1 MRSKNIHKQQKLLI
15 VNNLVRFSNLS
26 NFSIRNLALACF
38 CWLLVS
44 SNYVQAQQC
53 NITCNE
59 TVGGQS
65 GITSWNKVKFYTK
78 GIQMGVD
85 NPNHDVDLL
94 STYTMGGVGVISGVT
109 SHGVG
114 VVGPTNDAP
123 NRWNEINYFAEIDRS
138 EKLLIEFPNCSGFTG
153 ANITLSRFYALESGD
168 KGEAGCWRAF
178 DADFNQVGGG
188 TFFASQP
195 SNAGLYNFEIRT
207 AAPYRYLEFTA
218 KPYSVAKTY
227 RNNSDYLVQ
236 RIVPTCFT
244 IPTCDDL
251 IGGNNEFSSWQ
262 QVVISTRESKS
273 NMFRPANAGN
283 FVPDGPG
290 LPGSNGLGV
299 PNDSEA
305 EINFDP
311 LNNASEALRLDLG
324 AKFTSAQF
332 TVARLFKGEQGF
344 YKLYNIVGCDLVEVG
359 SGTFEGD
366 ENSDGTLKGGG
377 VTGQRTV
384 TVSTTDDFQIVE
396 FTSGPTQSDK
406 SNKDGEEEEEEV
418 VGSGYVLHRFV
429 PCPECSSGAYEVV
442 SYAPGFNKD
451 GSAIAPE
458 FKNTEN
464 AIGAPQDLDINNP
477 VNFVSLGFDGSIT
490 LKFALPFTNGVGP
503 DLQIFET
510 SSNGEGKP
518 SCESNPEKAD
528 VFASQNGIN
537 YFYLGTICQD
547 GSLDLGSQLNWAW
560 YVKIID
566 ASKRSQ
572 FWDNKAN
579 GFDLDG
585 IKCLNG
591 PEKNPIP
598 REYDDC
604 HANYVK
610 TYAPG
615 KRKNGTN
622 MSNIR
627 GDENKALGEPD
638 SFDTFANATSLGFGD
653 GRTRGSEATS
663 GYIDLGYNQPI
674 FDQVGND
681 ILVIETSFANP
692 QFRLYPE
699 QAEVYASKDGIE
711 WVLLGRTNTTTPAIN
726 CQITLD
732 TEFDFAGKITWAQFI
747 KVVDVTDPN
756 AIRRRSSD
764 CNTLAGQV
772 IFGNLADAF
781 DVDAVVCSNIGGDKK
796 KSSLSRGEVR
806 KNPKAEIQVL
816 KAYPNPAVDYITL
829 DFSESSEFVL
839 PDDNKINVKIFT
851 TQGRLVQENTTQIS
865 GDFDSD
871 LNIANLPKGMYI
883 LKLEA
888 GNSQKTLKFIK

>member
-1 MRSKNIHKQQKLLI
+1 MHFTNISKQNPKLLK
-15 VNNLVRFSNLS
+15 VNDLIRFSNS
-26 NFSIRNLALACF
+26 SSFFIRNLALACF
-38 CWLLVS
+38 CWLVLS
-44 SNYVQAQQC
+44 ANYIQAQEC
-53 NITCNE
+53 NIACNE

-65 GITSWNKVKFYTK
+65 GISSWNKVKLYTK
-78 GIQMGVD
+78 AVD
-85 NPNHDVDLL
+85 APNYGLDQL
-94 STYTMGGVGVISGVT
+94 SSYTMGGVGVITGVT
-109 SHGVG
+109 SHGIG
-114 VVGPTNDAP
+114 VAGPWFDSP
-123 NRWNEINYFAEIDRS
+123 NRWNEINYFSEIDRS
-138 EKLLIEFPNCSGFTG
+138 EKLLFEFPNCQNFTG
-153 ANITLSRFYALESGD
+153 ANITLSRFFALENGD

-195 SNAGLYNFEIRT
+195 SNSGLYNFEIRT

-227 RNNSDYLVQ
+227 KNNSDYLVQ
-236 RIVPTCFT
+236 RITPTCFT
-244 IPTCDDL
+244 IPSCDDL
-251 IGGNNEFSSWQ
+251 IGGNNEFASWQ
-262 QVVISTRESKS
+262 QAVISTRALNT
-273 NMFRPANAGN
+273 NMFRSANSN
-283 FVPDGPG
+283 IFVTDAPG

-299 PNDSEA
+299 PTDNEA

-311 LNNASEALRLDLG
+311 YTEQSEAVRLDLG
-324 AKFTSAQF
+324 GKFTSAQF

-344 YKLYNIVGCDLVEVG
+344 WKAYNVVGCDLVEVA
-359 SGTFEGD
+359 SGIFEGD
-366 ENSDGTLKGGG
+366 EDSDGTLKGGG

-384 TVSTTDDFQIVE
+384 TVSTESDFQVVE

-406 SNKDGEEEEEEV
+406 SNKDGEEEETL
-418 VGSGYVLHRFV
+418 GSGYVLHRFI

-464 AIGAPQDLDINNP
+464 AIGAPQDLDIDNP
-477 VNFVSLGFDGSIT
+477 VNFVSLGFDGVIT
-490 LKFALPFTNGVGP
+490 LKFALPFTNGEGP

-510 SSNGEGKP
+510 SSNGEGEP

-547 GSLDLGSQLNWAW
+547 GSLDLGEQLSWAW

-572 FWDNKAN
+572 FWDEKAN

-598 REYDDC
+598 NEYEEC
-604 HANYVK
+604 HANFVSAYS
-610 TYAPG
+610 PG
-615 KRKNGTN
+615 KRKNG
-622 MSNIR
+622 SNLSITR
-627 GDENKALGEPD
+627 GVAEKALGEPD
-638 SFDTFANATSLGFGD
+638 SFDTYANAASLGFGD
-653 GRTRGSEATS
+653 GRTKGAEATL

-681 ILVIETSFANP
+681 ILVIETSYGNP

-699 QAEVYASKDGIE
+699 QAEIYASKNGEE

-732 TEFDFAGKITWAQFI
+732 TEFDFAGKITWARFI

-756 AIRRRSSD
+756 AIRRRSTD
-764 CNTLAGQV
+764 CNIITGQI

-781 DVDAVVCSNIGGDKK
+781 DVDAVVCATDKGAKK
-796 KSSLSRGEVR
+796 KSGLSRGEAR
-806 KNPKAEIQVL
+806 KNPKTEIEVL

-829 DFSESSEFVL
+829 DFSEASEFVV
-839 PDDNKINVKIFT
+839 PDDNLINVKIFT

-871 LNIANLPKGMYI
+871 LNISSLPKGMYI

-888 GNSQKTLKFIK
+888 GSSQKTLKFIK